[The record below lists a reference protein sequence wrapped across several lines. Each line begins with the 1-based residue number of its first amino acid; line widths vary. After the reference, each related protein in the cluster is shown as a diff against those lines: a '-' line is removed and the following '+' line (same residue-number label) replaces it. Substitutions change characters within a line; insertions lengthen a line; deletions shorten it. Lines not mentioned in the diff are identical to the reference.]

1 MHFQRIAAPPLIF
14 DPHPI
19 SSVTKGRK
27 NNIPRSIED
36 LITHI
41 NIYFFFSTIFESKIK
56 NYQNIICTN
65 NKKNTK
71 TTRKIFWEYCS
82 SLLNNHQY
90 LDLKPL
96 RF

>member
-1 MHFQRIAAPPLIF
+1 MHFQRSAAPPLIF
-14 DPHPI
+14 DPHSI

-56 NYQNIICTN
+56 NYQNIICSN
-65 NKKNTK
+65 NKKNLK
-71 TTRKIFWEYCS
+71 TTRKIFWQYCLH
-82 SLLNNHQY
+82 LLNNHQY